1 MAVVTWTTSY
11 QAPFEKISQTQC
23 FAPNYITR
31 LHVIRHEQDLE
42 ESERIQH
49 TSWRERYVSNCELCV
64 NLSSDICSP
73 YAYQLFSYSTWLFF
87 WQIVR
92 LQSREGTR
100 RINCSPQ
107 ESLSTFFSKVRIS
120 SKCEG
125 IFFVDDM
132 NGLAAKKLYLLEGA
146 NGSKVN
152 RILFGSNLI
161 FS

>member
-1 MAVVTWTTSY
+1 M
-11 QAPFEKISQTQC
+11 
-23 FAPNYITR
+23 
-31 LHVIRHEQDLE
+31 
-42 ESERIQH
+42 
-49 TSWRERYVSNCELCV
+49 
-64 NLSSDICSP
+64 
-73 YAYQLFSYSTWLFF
+73 
-87 WQIVR
+87 R

-100 RINCSPQ
+100 RINCSPH

-152 RILFGSNLI
+152 RILFGSNII